1 MSVVMLYSLSVM
13 KKYMF
18 LFTVVLSIAAS
29 GKEVFFVPGW
39 RTGNSSRAGCVRI
52 MRDIYPGYDIT
63 VKSWNSRVALTDA
76 VKNAESCAEQLKKEI
91 TSMPE
96 ARRKQLILVGHSLG
110 SAVVLDVLDYL
121 AHHKMK
127 ISGAALLGTPV
138 AADDPRLARG
148 IEAVEKMCYNV
159 AFSGDTLLQF
169 LYSFTSPGKPM
180 GVGGSNFKHPRF
192 VEHIERNEPDLTNH
206 FAYKYLEVLDR
217 VVDSVK

>member
-1 MSVVMLYSLSVM
+1 MPFVLLICVM
-13 KKYMF
+13 MF
-18 LFTVVLSIAAS
+18 HLGA
-29 GKEVFFVPGW
+29 KEVFFVPGW

-63 VKSWNSRVALTDA
+63 IKSWNSRVALTDA
-76 VKNAESCAEQLKKEI
+76 VKNAEFCAKQLKKEI

-110 SAVVLDVLDYL
+110 SAVVLDVLDCL

-148 IEAVEKMCYNV
+148 IEAVEKRCYNV

-169 LYSFTSPGKPM
+169 LYSFTSSGKPM
-180 GVGGSNFKHPRF
+180 GIGGSNFKHPRF
-192 VEHIERNEPDLTNH
+192 VEHIEKNEPALTNH

>member
-1 MSVVMLYSLSVM
+1 MSFVLLICVM
-13 KKYMF
+13 MF
-18 LFTVVLSIAAS
+18 HLGA
-29 GKEVFFVPGW
+29 KEVFFVPGW

-63 VKSWNSRVALTDA
+63 IKSWNSRVALTNA
-76 VKNAESCAEQLKKEI
+76 VKNAEFCAEQLKKEI

-110 SAVVLDVLDYL
+110 SAVVLDVLDCL

-148 IEAVEKMCYNV
+148 IEAVEKRCYNV

-169 LYSFTSPGKPM
+169 LYSFTSSGKPM
-180 GVGGSNFKHPRF
+180 GIGGCNFKHPRF
-192 VEHIERNEPDLTNH
+192 VEHIEKNEPDLTNH
-206 FAYKYLEVLDR
+206 FAYKYLEVLDK

>member
-1 MSVVMLYSLSVM
+1 MPFVLLICVM
-13 KKYMF
+13 MF
-18 LFTVVLSIAAS
+18 HLGA
-29 GKEVFFVPGW
+29 KEVFFVPGW

-63 VKSWNSRVALTDA
+63 IKSWNSRVALTDA
-76 VKNAESCAEQLKKEI
+76 VKNAEFCAEQLKKEI

-110 SAVVLDVLDYL
+110 SAVVLDVLDCL

>member
-1 MSVVMLYSLSVM
+1 MPFVLLICAM
-13 KKYMF
+13 MF
-18 LFTVVLSIAAS
+18 NLGA
-29 GKEVFFVPGW
+29 KEVFFVPGW

-76 VKNAESCAEQLKKEI
+76 VKNAEFCAEQLKKEI

-110 SAVVLDVLDYL
+110 SAVVLDVLDCL